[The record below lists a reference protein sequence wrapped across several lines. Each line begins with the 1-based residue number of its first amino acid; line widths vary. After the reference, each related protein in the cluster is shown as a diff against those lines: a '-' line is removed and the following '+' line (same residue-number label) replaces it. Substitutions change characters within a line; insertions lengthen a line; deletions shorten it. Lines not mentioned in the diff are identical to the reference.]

1 MLLHQKFFNGY
12 SIFTPDK
19 TDTEEM
25 EKMGNY
31 TIYSFP
37 IFRNFT
43 LWFNSESPHWM
54 RSSPTRPFPSE
65 GRRNP
70 SVG

>member
-19 TDTEEM
+19 TDTVEM

-37 IFRNFT
+37 Y
-43 LWFNSESPHWM
+43 LSEFY
-54 RSSPTRPFPSE
+54 T
-65 GRRNP
+65 
-70 SVG
+70 VV